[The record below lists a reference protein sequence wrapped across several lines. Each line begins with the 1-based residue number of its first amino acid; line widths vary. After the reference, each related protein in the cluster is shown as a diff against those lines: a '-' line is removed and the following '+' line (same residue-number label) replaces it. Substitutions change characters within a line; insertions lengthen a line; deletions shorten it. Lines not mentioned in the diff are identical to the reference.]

1 MNTIEQLQQ
10 ASSAID
16 DNISAL
22 QDNYGLM
29 SQNILAQLR
38 NLVEGIAIALYDKIK
53 PYYEYNDISNALRA
67 IDKIKEYKYIFK
79 FYKQLE
85 IVASHYTLDAV
96 NSEHLVY
103 YYFSYLT
110 KIKQTVREKLGIDIL
125 KNITQM
131 VRSETTPEYNHCEEI
146 LSLSKSNRFSTTV
159 VEKRRLY
166 VTKQR
171 PIVVNN
177 EVIYESVLSISK
189 TRSNKSD
196 GVLVYSKFELP
207 EHYAIKIKYCKEK
220 IIVNS
225 IAIPITIVTAC
236 CHSIYPR
243 ELNLLGRILGKSFQ
257 INHNSSS
264 YKRLMS
270 ILDESYS
277 SLLDIIDDVENYFVD
292 SNDPVR
298 ALLLECKLYLK
309 TGHSGNVILRYLIHT
324 LNYDILYKQYQNSAC
339 KHLSGLHLKFGCI
352 PFDQMPF
359 CTSLIGHNPTIAIL
373 LECIDYHDR
382 EHEFLCRFLQ
392 NKASQDNQLYILPEE
407 LLNFKNVDSLVARFN
422 NQLYYRHKSR
432 SICRTLNNCLYI
444 REYEESLKFIINA
457 LKKKCAVCIKNHE
470 AFVENWLSTRKDSI
484 DSEEKKII
492 LKKLFS
498 NSQLSL
504 IVGPAG
510 TGKTTL
516 INYISELYNY
526 TIINY
531 LANTNAAVEN
541 IKRKVPNS
549 TDSCSTITSF
559 LHKIKNTTYKCNILI
574 IDECST
580 IPNHLMVALL
590 KSVEYDCIV
599 LVGDDFQLGSIE
611 YGNWFAFAQNLLPR
625 QVIHELKDIYR
636 SANPDLRLLW
646 DKVRKLDSNISSYLG
661 KVNGSSNLDASV
673 YSKFSNDQIVLNL
686 NYDGMYGINN
696 INAIM
701 QGQNNNESI
710 QWGVH
715 TYKVGDPIIFVESS
729 RFENIFYNN
738 LKGKITRIHLK
749 ASPRRVAFDVEIDR
763 VLTSMFPPNTE
774 YEIIQLNRH
783 STEVRFEVY
792 EPSDSEDADSESCI
806 VPFVISYATSIHKSQ
821 GLEYESVKIIIT
833 EDNIKNITHDIFY
846 TALTRA
852 KDKLTIYWTKETEQ
866 AVIRNL
872 SIRNINRDLNIF
884 RLNTS
889 S

>member
-53 PYYEYNDISNALRA
+53 PYYEYNDIGNALRA

-131 VRSETTPEYNHCEEI
+131 VRSETTPEYNHYEEI
-146 LSLSKSNRFSTTV
+146 LRLSKSNRFSTTV

-236 CHSIYPR
+236 YHSIYPR

-309 TGHSGNVILRYLIHT
+309 TGYSGSVILRYLIHT

-339 KHLSGLHLKFGCI
+339 EYLSGLHLKFGCI

-359 CTSLIGHNPTIAIL
+359 CTSLIGHNPTITIL

-422 NQLYYRHKSR
+422 NQLYYKHKSR
-432 SICRTLNNCLYI
+432 SICRTVNNCLYI

-457 LKKKCAVCIKNHE
+457 LIKKCAVCIKNHE

-516 INYISELYNY
+516 INYISELYNH

-646 DKVRKLDSNISSYLG
+646 DKVRRLDSNISSYLG

-701 QGQNNNESI
+701 QGQNNNDPI

-715 TYKVGDPIIFVESS
+715 TYKVGDPIIFMESS

-749 ASPRRVAFDVEIDR
+749 SSPRRVAFDVEIDR

-866 AVIRNL
+866 AVICNL

-884 RLNTS
+884 KLNTS